1 MKKTLEQ
8 IINEERQN
16 RHEDGDFGIKACKES
31 IKFDLEISKKYGM
44 NKTLFTMLEGFY
56 KRTDDPFF
64 NNAMVLACWELIN
77 EQ

>member
-8 IINEERQN
+8 IIEEERKH
-16 RHEDGDFGIKACKES
+16 RHEDGQFGIKACKEHILFCEKEFHES
-31 IKFDLEISKKYGM
+31 LFKQLED
-44 NKTLFTMLEGFY
+44 NY

-77 EQ
+77 GQN